1 MAFSLINEEIQH
13 MIQNILHRRLG
24 FRPRRD
30 AIHITGVKA
39 SNTGSNE
46 LVYVRFHIKDTE
58 YVIDWSNKE
67 IIIKGEKYWHAI
79 DFDGRY

>member
-1 MAFSLINEEIQH
+1 MAFSLITEEIQH

-30 AIHITGVKA
+30 AIHLIGYEA
-39 SNTGSNE
+39 SDNGSND
-46 LVYVRFHIKDTE
+46 LNYVRFRIKDTE
-58 YVIDWSNKE
+58 YVINWSTKE
-67 IIIKGEKYWHAI
+67 IIIKGDEYWYAI

>member
-1 MAFSLINEEIQH
+1 MAFSLTNDEIQN

-30 AIHITGVKA
+30 TIHIFEYIPDCPGTNSLHFV
-39 SNTGSNE
+39 SFS
-46 LVYVRFHIKDTE
+46 IKDIR
-58 YVIDWSNKE
+58 YVIDWGRKE
-67 IIIKGEKYWHAI
+67 IIIKGDKYWSAI